1 MRSRAVTRIAA
12 TGAAIALGC
21 AGAIAPASADVA
33 GQSREAVITQYQSV
47 LLPALR
53 VANDWTGSVS
63 GCNAGTTSAAYQD
76 ATLTALNYVRGLVS
90 QPAVTFDPS
99 LHADAQAAALIM
111 AAQDRLSHYPPASWA
126 CWTSGGSGSAGRSNL
141 HLGRS
146 GAFAIISYMEDSG
159 ENNLL
164 AGHRRWLLDSR
175 ATAMATGDTSK
186 SNVITV
192 IGSPRRPSSGTWIP
206 WPAPGFFPWQ
216 LEPKG
221 RWSLGLPGAGFQA
234 ASVAVSVS
242 GAPVAVAV
250 TPTIDGYGDNTISWD
265 MSLPQPAR
273 TDYPSDM
280 NVDVTVSGI
289 RLGDGSTVNHSYTVT
304 LIDAAPHPTPSHA
317 YFIDVKRNARGL
329 LASWEA
335 PVDDGGEAITYLVTA
350 APDGKAGRGLPTRT
364 CTTSLTTC
372 QLTQVSRK
380 VGYTVTITVRN
391 SVGISEP
398 DTFTIRGPGR

>member
-206 WPAPGFFPWQ
+206 WPAPG
-216 LEPKG
+216 
-221 RWSLGLPGAGFQA
+221 
-234 ASVAVSVS
+234 
-242 GAPVAVAV
+242 
-250 TPTIDGYGDNTISWD
+250 
-265 MSLPQPAR
+265 
-273 TDYPSDM
+273 
-280 NVDVTVSGI
+280 
-289 RLGDGSTVNHSYTVT
+289 
-304 LIDAAPHPTPSHA
+304 
-317 YFIDVKRNARGL
+317 
-329 LASWEA
+329 
-335 PVDDGGEAITYLVTA
+335 
-350 APDGKAGRGLPTRT
+350 
-364 CTTSLTTC
+364 
-372 QLTQVSRK
+372 
-380 VGYTVTITVRN
+380 
-391 SVGISEP
+391 
-398 DTFTIRGPGR
+398 